1 MKKLQSQGTFNL
13 LRQFCFF
20 EVSTELQQF
29 QQKEGKK
36 LKKSHIIKSDVGL
49 VFLFLRIFLNWILT
63 GRSAED
69 STLIYT

>member
-49 VFLFLRIFLNWILT
+49 GFF
-63 GRSAED
+63 SD
-69 STLIYT
+69 SEGSELDPDWM